1 MSEEEY
7 EDLINRRAEAIK
19 DVAKQLNCPVPRKV
33 RELAAAT
40 VPLNVYPIKVVKP
53 SKYRA
58 QKVEIDG
65 ITFHSK
71 KEGARYQQLKMLEKS
86 GQISNLTLQPS
97 FTLAPAVTINGKK
110 KKPLMYVAD
119 FCYLKKGTVTGLIVE
134 DVKGML
140 TDVYKI
146 KRHLMMSVL
155 GIEIRET

>member
-7 EDLINRRAEAIK
+7 ENLINRRAEVIK
-19 DVAKQLNCPVPRKV
+19 DVAK
-33 RELAAAT
+33 
-40 VPLNVYPIKVVKP
+40 IVKP

-58 QKVEIDG
+58 QKVVIDG

-110 KKPLMYVAD
+110 KPALRYVAD
-119 FCYLKKGTVTGLIVE
+119 FQYTEAGVVVVE
-134 DVKGML
+134 DCKGFR
-140 TDVYKI
+140 DKVFII

-155 GIEIRET
+155 SLTIRET